1 MKDKKLK
8 FNVALDSDGAV
19 SSPYH
24 AEAIPMLLLIDKKG
38 VVQSVHVG
46 YDPGIKAV
54 LKKEL
59 DAMLAGKDLA
69 KEADKTKGTGA
80 KE

>member
-1 MKDKKLK
+1 
-8 FNVALDSDGAV
+8 
-19 SSPYH
+19 
-24 AEAIPMLLLIDKKG
+24 MLLLIDKKG

-54 LKKEL
+54 LRTEL

-69 KEADKTKGTGA
+69 KETAGKTNGSTV